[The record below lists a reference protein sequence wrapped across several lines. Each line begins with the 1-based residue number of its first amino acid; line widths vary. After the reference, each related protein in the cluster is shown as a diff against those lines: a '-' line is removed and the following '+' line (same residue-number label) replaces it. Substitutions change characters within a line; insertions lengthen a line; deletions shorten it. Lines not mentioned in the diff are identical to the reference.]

1 MLQIMRCF
9 ECIDTK
15 NTMMGN
21 TWMIC
26 CKTDFVIGYLAS
38 VLCLKRFFPLKQGT
52 LWLGRVLVCFDIYI
66 VMKLQTNMILL

>member
-1 MLQIMRCF
+1 MRRF

-15 NTMMGN
+15 RHMMGN

-26 CKTDFVIGYLAS
+26 CKTDFVIGNLAS
-38 VLCLKRFFPLKQGT
+38 VLCFKRFFPLKQGT
-52 LWLGRVLVCFDIYI
+52 LRLGLVFVCFDIYI